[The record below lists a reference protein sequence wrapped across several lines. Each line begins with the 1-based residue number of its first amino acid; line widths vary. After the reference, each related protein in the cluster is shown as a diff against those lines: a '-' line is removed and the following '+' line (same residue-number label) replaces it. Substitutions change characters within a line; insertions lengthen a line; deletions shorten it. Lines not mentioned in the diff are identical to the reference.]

1 MVQHKGGRSKAGSP
15 ALEGSPPFEK
25 REKFSQKR
33 VEKKMVNV
41 HVRAPGAIY
50 ILFLISYFRKMYPF
64 KISP

>member
-25 REKFSQKR
+25 REKFSRKR

-50 ILFLISYFRKMYPF
+50 IFSYFWKMYPF